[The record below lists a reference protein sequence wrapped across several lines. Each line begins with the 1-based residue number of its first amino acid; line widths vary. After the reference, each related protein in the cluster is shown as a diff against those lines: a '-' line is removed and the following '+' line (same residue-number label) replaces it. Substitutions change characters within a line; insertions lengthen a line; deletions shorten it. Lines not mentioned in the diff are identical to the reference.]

1 MNATISSIQQAVRSR
16 GITRLC
22 HFTPS
27 RNLAHIVEDPSGILA
42 SRHLE
47 ENEEAVFNPTDLER
61 LDGFPDHVC
70 CSIQYPNAWYFRQ
83 ARRQE
88 RLFLD
93 WVVVLIDA
101 RYLWRAGTKFCP
113 RNAAAEHGRLIREG
127 AEAFE
132 SLFAETV
139 QGAGGRTFT
148 RYQHQPAFLPTD
160 EQAEVLIPDQI
171 QRQDV
176 MGIVVRNQE
185 QAKREVARL
194 RLIGRSAPRIAVA
207 PEYYNPSTL
216 SGLLRAGRLPIEPEH
231 RTGGTNAQ

>member
-1 MNATISSIQQAVRSR
+1 MTGTISSIQRMVAPR

-27 RNLAHIVEDPSGILA
+27 RNLGHIAEDPSGILA

-47 ENEEAVFNPTDLER
+47 QDEKAVFNPTDLER
-61 LDGFPDHVC
+61 LDGYPDHVC
-70 CSIQYPNAWYFRQ
+70 CSIQYPNAWYFRR

-93 WVVVLIDA
+93 WVVLLIDA

-113 RNAAAEHGRLIREG
+113 RNAAAEHGSLVREG
-127 AEAFE
+127 ADAFE
-132 SLFAETV
+132 TSFAETV

-148 RYQHQPAFLPTD
+148 RYPHQPAFLPTD
-160 EQAEVLIPDQI
+160 EQAEVLVPDQI
-171 QRQDV
+171 QRQHV
-176 MGIVVRNQE
+176 MGIAVCDEE

-194 RLIGRSAPRIAVA
+194 NLIGLSPPPVVIVPEFYDPR
-207 PEYYNPSTL
+207 TL
-216 SGLLRAGRLPIEPEH
+216 SELLRAGRLPVEH
-231 RTGGTNAQ
+231 EHQMGATNAE